1 MGNID
6 YRRATCSDPIKTDVT
21 ESFLYLKD
29 FLKIQDMNIKYNI
42 LSFFAALT
50 IVTACKNDDDID
62 RVYTVGEADNAIVL
76 KVGVRE
82 GSGTQIATRGEVD
95 GNHGAT
101 DKTEGSNVYGG
112 GHTPFSSI
120 GATGTQLALRI
131 DGQWHNSVVSH
142 PTAVTLGTADN
153 KKHNPIAT
161 MSPTVFWDDYG
172 TADPDNTDGRAAGL
186 TIYGMGVDG
195 VTTAPTVNTTDGTSW
210 TKYNWNVG
218 DPGTSATIDQN
229 DADYWKNQDL
239 LTSNNIHAEVSGKDY
254 DGTYKFD
261 DYIFD
266 KTAAAD
272 AKKSSNILE
281 FTHAMT
287 KVTVQLTAGDGFP
300 GYSAT
305 STDAGKFEANDT
317 YGEPTV
323 MLENFYYTGSVSVE
337 AKTSM
342 PTTTSTANIQ
352 MHRIATAKNKHTVTF
367 DALVFPGNSFLGT
380 DEILTLTADGNTYKV
395 TAAELNKAIQNAITN
410 KATTKYPG
418 TDNTLLQ
425 AWNYLIKIR
434 VNKTDIIVTATILDW
449 KTVEAAE
456 EKTEIDIDEIYGH
469 EGTAFM
475 HDFDFFRS
483 TAKAS
488 GYTNDAYVAYNTDGS
503 YTFHN
508 QLYWPD
514 HQTHYFFRG
523 VYPRVQTESQAG
535 WILASNVS
543 SSTSSATTIAVE
555 NSKYQ
560 EGTYPSDLA
569 LGWPDAAA
577 GWPTS
582 NTESDF
588 DETCKVHTDKEGIC
602 ATEGQIRM
610 NFKYVMSKVQFS
622 LTSSG
627 TASLGNVVD
636 LNHVKVEIIDGYTQ
650 GRIRLSDGLHEEYAL
665 EDKGVYPLTVAYTP
679 AGQYKA
685 TTLDAIVPQE
695 LSDDVLVRIS
705 ILDSYDNVLD
715 VYEAQL
721 NKIKVKTDNNTGALI
736 TEWLPGNYYKYY
748 LDINKTAIN
757 VTATLTDWVTVEA
770 RDEVWF

>member
-1 MGNID
+1 M
-6 YRRATCSDPIKTDVT
+6 
-21 ESFLYLKD
+21 KD

-42 LSFFAALT
+42 LPFFAALT

-76 KVGVRE
+76 KVGVSE
-82 GSGTQIATRGEVD
+82 GSGAQISTRGKVD
-95 GNHGAT
+95 GNHNAT
-101 DKTEGSNVYGG
+101 GQTSGSNVYGG

-131 DGQWHNSVVSH
+131 DGKWHSSVVSH
-142 PTAVTLGTADN
+142 PTAVTLDTDTDN
-153 KKHNPIAT
+153 NKHNLIAT

-195 VTTAPTVNTTDGTSW
+195 VTTAPTVNATDGTSW

-229 DADYWKNQDL
+229 DADDWKNQDL
-239 LTSNNIHAEVSGKDY
+239 LTSNNIHADR

-261 DYIFD
+261 DQ
-266 KTAAAD
+266 
-272 AKKSSNILE
+272 KSGSTTTPSNILE

-287 KVTVQLTAGDGFP
+287 KITVELTAGDGFP

-323 MLENFYYTGSVSVE
+323 MLEKFYYTGSVSVE

-352 MHRIATAKNKHTVTF
+352 MHRIATAKDQHTVTF
-367 DALVFPGNSFLGT
+367 DALVFPGNKFEST
-380 DEILTLTADGNTYKV
+380 DPILTLSADGNTYKV
-395 TAAELNKAIQNAITN
+395 TAAKLNEAIQAAISNT
-410 KATTKYPG
+410 TTKYPG

-425 AWNYLIKIR
+425 AWNYLIRIR
-434 VNKTDIIVTATILDW
+434 VNKTDIVVTATILDW

-456 EKTEIDIDEIYGH
+456 ENTEIDIDKIYGH

-483 TAKAS
+483 TTKAS

-508 QLYWPD
+508 QLYWPN

-523 VYPRVQTESQAG
+523 VYPRVQTNSEAG
-535 WILASNVS
+535 WIPTGKVS
-543 SSTSSATTIAVE
+543 SSTIAVSNTE
-555 NSKYQ
+555 YK

-569 LGWPDAAA
+569 LGWPASD
-577 GWPTS
+577 
-582 NTESDF
+582 TENDF
-588 DETCKVHTDKEGIC
+588 DETCKVHTDQQGIC
-602 ATEGQIRM
+602 ATKGQIRM
-610 NFKYVMSKVQFS
+610 NFKYMMSQVEVELKTVDSPDAAKVNIGKNTVVE
-622 LTSSG
+622 LMNVYKSG
-627 TASLGNVVD
+627 E
-636 LNHVKVEIIDGYTQ
+636 VK
-650 GRIRLSDGLHEEYAL
+650 LSDG
-665 EDKGVYPLTVAYTP
+665 TVTGTGNKDTY
-679 AGQYKA
+679 
-685 TTLDAIVPQE
+685 TLDQVSGDGNELKRHSAIVPQE
-695 LSDDVLVRIS
+695 LTFTEKGADTNLRF
-705 ILDSYDNVLD
+705 
-715 VYEAQL
+715 
-721 NKIKVKTDNNTGALI
+721 KITVTNTDNTKDIYYADVNPIKEKNKETLVAPNGKW
-736 TEWLPGNYYKYY
+736 ESGVHYKYT
-748 LDINKTAIN
+748 LTLSKTAIN
-757 VTATLTDWVTVEA
+757 VTATLTDWVKVEA
-770 RDEVWF
+770 SDEVWF